1 MSATASSLWTLQ
13 LDQLPAALPAEV
25 KAPVR
30 PQHSAD
36 HTLLKRSVATSLG
49 LHIAGVLVVLFYHW
63 LSETDLQGK
72 AHDLDITVSIV
83 PISALDTNLAQGV
96 QRPSPVQEPKTA
108 EPAPPPKP
116 KADESRPATFTES
129 KKLAP
134 KKAKE
139 PRQEQPDHNAAS
151 QKADDAR
158 ASMKSSVLGVPNGTG
173 DPSEPARISYQDM
186 VATMLARAKRYPER
200 ALRRHTTGEGTIR
213 VKISS
218 GGDVVG
224 FEIVRSTA
232 SPILDEELQEMV
244 ERAAPFPPFPSG
256 LPKDSLSIVVPVSFE
271 LN

>member
-1 MSATASSLWTLQ
+1 MSATAHSLPQQSLS
-13 LDQLPAALPAEV
+13 QLPAALAAEEAATV
-25 KAPVR
+25 CQR
-30 PQHSAD
+30 RSED
-36 HTLLKRSVATSLG
+36 HKILKRSVAASLG

-72 AHDLDITVSIV
+72 AHDLDITVSFV
-83 PISALDTNLAQGV
+83 PLSALDTNLAQGV
-96 QRPSPVQEPKTA
+96 QRPSPVQEPKPA

-116 KADESRPATFTES
+116 KVEKSQPVASSEA

-139 PRQEQPDHNAAS
+139 PPQEQAEHSAAS
-151 QKADDAR
+151 QKPEDAR
-158 ASMKSSVLGVPNGTG
+158 ASMSSSALGVPNGTG

-186 VATMLARAKRYPER
+186 VATMLSRSKRYPES
-200 ALRRHTTGEGTIR
+200 ALRRHTTGEGAIR
-213 VKISS
+213 VKIAS
-218 GGDVVG
+218 GGDVVS
-224 FEIVRSTA
+224 FEIVRSTS

-256 LPKDSLSIVVPVSFE
+256 LSKDSLSIVVPVSFE